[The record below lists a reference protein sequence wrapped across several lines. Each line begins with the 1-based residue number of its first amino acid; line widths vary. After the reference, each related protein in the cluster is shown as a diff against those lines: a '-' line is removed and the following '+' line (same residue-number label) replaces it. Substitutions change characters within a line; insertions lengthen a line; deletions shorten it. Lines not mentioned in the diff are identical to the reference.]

1 MRHGHDAKISIPV
14 IAEKNMKITDW
25 TIHTP
30 DKHFHVLLE
39 LHSDAGPSGW
49 GAAFSQTDQVLG
61 ALSWLKR
68 FVIGE
73 SPLEIERVTEK
84 LHAVT
89 FWLGRGGAMT
99 HAISAVNLALWDL
112 AGKILGQPVHVLLG
126 GKVHKAVPAYGS
138 VLFHPVE
145 TLADRIAQMKDGGFR
160 AIKLGWDPFGK
171 GSVADDERLVAAA
184 RKAAG
189 GDVTLMIDAGG
200 SYPHWPLR
208 FKDALERARMLANF
222 GVYWFEE
229 PLPPDD
235 IEGYARL
242 TDASPVK
249 IAHGEVLT
257 RRQSFVPYFDRRAM
271 DIVQPDV
278 AKVGGLSEMRR
289 IAWMAAERGIDLA
302 PHGWNTAVGVAA
314 DLQLAATLP
323 SRSFVEFNFG
333 NPLVEELTAA
343 PFCLDADGCLHV
355 SDAPGLGIE
364 IDREKL
370 LRLKDSGYA
379 SPSWTWDERKEFEAR

>member
-1 MRHGHDAKISIPV
+1 L
-14 IAEKNMKITDW
+14 KITDW
-25 TIHTP
+25 TVYKP
-30 DKHFHVLLE
+30 DKIFHVLLE
-39 LHSDAGPSGW
+39 LHTDAGKSGW

-61 ALSWLKR
+61 ALGWLKK
-68 FVIGE
+68 FVVGQ

-84 LHAVT
+84 LHQVT

-99 HAISAVNLALWDL
+99 HAISAINLALWDA

-126 GKVHKAVPAYGS
+126 GKMRNAVPAYGS
-138 VLFHPVE
+138 VLFHPVDA
-145 TLADRIAQMKDGGFR
+145 LADRISKMKAAGFH

-171 GSVADDERLVAAA
+171 GSVAEDEKLVAAA
-184 RKAAG
+184 RKEAG
-189 GDVTLMIDAGG
+189 DETALMIDAGG
-200 SYPHWPLR
+200 SYPYWPLR
-208 FKDALERARMLANF
+208 FKDALERAKMLADF

-229 PLPPDD
+229 PLAPDD
-235 IEGYARL
+235 LEGYARL

-289 IAWMAAERGIDLA
+289 IAWMAEMKGIDLV

-314 DLQLAATLP
+314 DLQLASTLS
-323 SRSFVEFNFG
+323 SRTFVEFNFG
-333 NPLVEELTAA
+333 NPLVEELAA
-343 PFCLDADGCLHV
+343 TPFRLDAEGCLPV

-370 LRLKDSGYA
+370 RRFEQSGY
-379 SPSWTWDERKEFEAR
+379 SSSSWTWDEQKEYEAE